1 MTDALIADNGARWA
15 SIDALVGDPGLPSV
29 GEHDIELKHPDGYG
43 LARRIDLPDDGF
55 AATFSALREY
65 RLVPWVR
72 TPEAMDVL
80 LTRWLDLPIDGD
92 DVEVAV
98 MWPSRDVAMIPCS
111 KAVG

>member
-1 MTDALIADNGARWA
+1 MGVDRCSGGGSGASFSRGTRHRA
-15 SIDALVGDPGLPSV
+15 KTP
-29 GEHDIELKHPDGYG
+29 HGYG